1 MGMINSI
8 RAAFPVT
15 EALASPAT
23 SVPRTQGSHPA
34 GTSAPVAAPILAQA
48 VPQVPPKAA
57 TGDPQLLEAQ
67 MTVENSATAAAE
79 AARDAYIKASIAAGI
94 SPLPLP

>member
-8 RAAFPVT
+8 RASFAVT
-15 EALASPAT
+15 EAPASPA
-23 SVPRTQGSHPA
+23 SDAQRAQGSHPA
-34 GTSAPVAAPILAQA
+34 GAAAPVAAPVLAQA
-48 VPQVPPKAA
+48 VQQAPPKAA
-57 TGDPQLLEAQ
+57 TGDPQLLEAR
-67 MTVENSATAAAE
+67 MTVDNSAAAAAE

>member
-8 RAAFPVT
+8 RASFPVT
-15 EALASPAT
+15 EAPASPA
-23 SVPRTQGSHPA
+23 SDAPRAQGSHPA
-34 GTSAPVAAPILAQA
+34 GAAAPVAAPVLAQA
-48 VPQVPPKAA
+48 LQR
-57 TGDPQLLEAQ
+57 
-67 MTVENSATAAAE
+67 AAAQ